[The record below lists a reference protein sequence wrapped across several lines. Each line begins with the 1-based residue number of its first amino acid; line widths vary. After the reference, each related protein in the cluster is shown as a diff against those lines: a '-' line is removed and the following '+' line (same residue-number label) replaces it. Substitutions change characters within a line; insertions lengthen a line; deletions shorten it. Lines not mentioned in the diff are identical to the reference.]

1 MPYSTN
7 INSDR
12 SQSLIR
18 LEGAQAMKLVKKKC
32 RRVNAPSIDAELLR
46 PLRGV
51 KRVGRFSFLFVVGT
65 EGVFPET
72 LR

>member
-18 LEGAQAMKLVKKKC
+18 LEGAQAMKLVKKMPTGHWHC
-32 RRVNAPSIDAELLR
+32 LFLEASERWTSVVRL
-46 PLRGV
+46 
-51 KRVGRFSFLFVVGT
+51 SFIVVAGT
-65 EGVFPET
+65 EGAVPET
-72 LR
+72 FLP